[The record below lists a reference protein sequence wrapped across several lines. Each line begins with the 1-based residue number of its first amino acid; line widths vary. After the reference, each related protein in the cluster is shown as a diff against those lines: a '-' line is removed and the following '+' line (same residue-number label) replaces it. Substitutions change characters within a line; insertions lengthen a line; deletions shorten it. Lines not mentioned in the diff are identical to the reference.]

1 MPPQVSASQYGK
13 LGWPDAAHTQDP
25 RCLYSAGHRTEFL
38 SLSRSVSWSLTCF
51 YSSFSRQYPFHFKIS
66 LSYNYS
72 FNGGPQHCRRHR
84 VPSRILMDPQWS
96 SKLAK
101 YVLPQRNRRLSLLCC
116 QWYRTDEWA
125 PLDTWWILSL
135 EIHFGQASSVSYLVC
150 PRLCYFVPRINRSI

>member
-1 MPPQVSASQYGK
+1 MQHILRIPDVYIQRDTELNFSA
-13 LGWPDAAHTQDP
+13 
-25 RCLYSAGHRTEFL
+25 CLHQLVGHWLVFN
-38 SLSRSVSWSLTCF
+38 
-51 YSSFSRQYPFHFKIS
+51 SSFFRQYPFHFKIS
-66 LSYNYS
+66 LSDNYS

-135 EIHFGQASSVSYLVC
+135 EIHFGQASSVSYLVW
-150 PRLCYFVPRINRSI
+150 PRLCHFAPRVDRSIWRFPTFFIICIMILA